1 MHPHAP
7 APPETS
13 LPRLPPLAWPGPA
26 QAARAPRADMTIWVF
41 DKGLEYR
48 TNIFLIFF
56 EDAMTSFALDVQ
68 FVPSRGLWAF
78 RTSRNRKLYVCQG
91 RGVEKQWNTLWHF
104 ARSLHDTQP

>member
-1 MHPHAP
+1 MHPQAP

-48 TNIFLIFF
+48 TNMFLK
-56 EDAMTSFALDVQ
+56 MQ
-68 FVPSRGLWAF
+68 
-78 RTSRNRKLYVCQG
+78 
-91 RGVEKQWNTLWHF
+91 
-104 ARSLHDTQP
+104 

>member
-41 DKGLEYR
+41 DKGLEYKQ
-48 TNIFLIFF
+48 TFFWFFLKMQWHHSHWMFNLF
-56 EDAMTSFALDVQ
+56 QVGVCGRSEHLGTENYMFA
-68 FVPSRGLWAF
+68 
-78 RTSRNRKLYVCQG
+78 K
-91 RGVEKQWNTLWHF
+91 VEG
-104 ARSLHDTQP
+104 